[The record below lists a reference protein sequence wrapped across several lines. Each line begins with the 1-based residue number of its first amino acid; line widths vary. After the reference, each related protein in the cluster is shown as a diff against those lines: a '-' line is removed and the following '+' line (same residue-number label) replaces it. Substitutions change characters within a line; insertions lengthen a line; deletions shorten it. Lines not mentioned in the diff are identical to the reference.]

1 MNLIPKDVYF
11 WDVYYPPLLLA
22 FFFGLAAMILTVYLL
37 NRTRLA
43 RFFSFPILVMAAIW
57 SIYTVILGTIVFPT

>member
-1 MNLIPKDVYF
+1 MNRIPSDVYF

-22 FFFGLAAMILTVYLL
+22 FLFGLAAMVLTVYLL

-43 RFFSFPILVMAAIW
+43 RFFLYPMVVMAAICA
-57 SIYTVILGTIVFPT
+57 IYTVILGTIVFPA